1 MLQEN
6 MITRLAVSIQCRNVT
21 DRWTDRQTDGHN
33 CYINIARQHCCA
45 LQMCKKTIA

>member
-6 MITRLAVSIQCRNVT
+6 TITRLAVSIQCRNV
-21 DRWTDRQTDGHN
+21 TDRQTDGHN

-45 LQMCKKTIA
+45 LQMCKKNIA